1 MRTIA
6 GLLRLTL
13 ELPRDVSARNHFEVS
28 VTEVIRLPSISH
40 EAFEFRR
47 QPSTSR
53 LEQLETQIAAH
64 TAN

>member
-1 MRTIA
+1 MRTVV

-13 ELPRDVSARNHFEVS
+13 ELPPDVSARNHFQIT

-40 EAFEFRR
+40 EASGFRR

-53 LEQLETQIAAH
+53 LAKLETQIAAH
-64 TAN
+64 TTN

>member
-1 MRTIA
+1 MGTIA

-13 ELPRDVSARNHFEVS
+13 ELPPDVSARNHFEVS

-53 LEQLETQIAAH
+53 LGQLEPQIAAH